1 MKFITSEKSIKITKI
16 IFICFFVFF
25 NISVFSQNQPFKS
38 LSNITEE
45 DLLKY
50 TKEHISK
57 KEFGKA
63 VFLLNENYFNFSE
76 SLSVNWMYAHVLFL
90 NGYNKEAENK
100 FKKAI
105 SISPLDKNLQMDYAR
120 FLYQIGKIENLE
132 SVLSNFMD
140 ENSKNVEF
148 LLMQANLSFWEGD
161 IKNAQKKID
170 RILELY
176 PNTEIAKDL
185 SVQIKELSAL
195 YVKTNLE
202 YQTDTQPL
210 NFFAS
215 HVVLEKYES
224 RFLNPKLEIVDY
236 RFSPQKE
243 GALTV
248 KLGNQFRFDSLKL
261 TANLTAGLYK
271 NFSGEDDWLA
281 SLSFVKKIAKNVS
294 LNFGYAKNN
303 LLSTIASTKFN
314 LTQEDLFGTLNYTN
328 KWILLQGG
336 YNYKFFKDDNTI
348 KSIYSWILSQPI
360 KIRNFNVQF
369 GYSYNYT
376 DSKEVLFV
384 YDNQG
389 LGVYDPYF
397 TPKEQKVH
405 EGIFLINYKPTK
417 KLSVEAKV
425 NYGFYATLRN
435 PYRIQISA
443 TEYEIGGFYDDT
455 FTPLSVT
462 GVFNYSFSN
471 RFSAKITYIDQ
482 ETFFYRR
489 KNTNLGL
496 NFIF

>member
-1 MKFITSEKSIKITKI
+1 MKLITTEKALKITKI
-16 IFICFFVFF
+16 IFTCFFIFLNF
-25 NISVFSQNQPFKS
+25 PVFSQNQPSKS
-38 LSNITEE
+38 PSNITEE
-45 DLLKY
+45 GLLKN

-57 KEFGKA
+57 KEYEKA
-63 VFLLNENYFNFSE
+63 LFILNENYFNFSE
-76 SLSVNWMYAHVLFL
+76 SLSVNWIYAHVLSL
-90 NGYNKEAENK
+90 NGYNQEAENK

-105 SISPLDKNLQMDYAR
+105 SIAPLDQNLQMDYAR

-140 ENSKNVEF
+140 DNSKNVEF
-148 LLMQANLSFWEGD
+148 LLMQANLRFWEGD
-161 IKNAQKKID
+161 IKNAQNRID
-170 RILELY
+170 RILALY
-176 PNTEIAKDL
+176 PNTEITKDL
-185 SVQIKELSAL
+185 SGQIKELSAL
-195 YVKTNLE
+195 YVKTSVE

-210 NFFAS
+210 NFFAY
-215 HVVLEKYES
+215 HIVLEKYES
-224 RFLNPKLEIVDY
+224 RFLNPRLEISDY
-236 RFSPQKE
+236 SFSPQKE
-243 GALTV
+243 GALIV

-261 TANLTAGLYK
+261 NANLTAGLYK
-271 NFSGEDDWLA
+271 NFSGEVDWLGG
-281 SLSFVKKIAKNVS
+281 LSFVKKIAKNVS
-294 LNFGYAKNN
+294 LNFGYSKSS

-314 LTQEDLFGTLNYTN
+314 LTQEDIFGTLNYTN
-328 KWILLQGG
+328 KWILFQGG
-336 YNYKFFKDDNTI
+336 YNHKFFKDDNTI
-348 KSIYSWILSQPI
+348 KSIYSWILTQPI
-360 KIRNFNVQF
+360 KIRNLNFQF
-369 GYSYNYT
+369 GYSYNFT
-376 DSKEVLFV
+376 DSKDVLFV
-384 YDNQG
+384 YDSQG

-417 KLSVEAKV
+417 KLSLEAKV

-455 FTPLSVT
+455 FTPVAVT
-462 GVFNYSFSN
+462 GVINYSFSN

>member
-1 MKFITSEKSIKITKI
+1 MKLITSEKATKITKI
-16 IFICFFVFF
+16 IFTCFFVFL

-38 LSNITEE
+38 PTNITEE
-45 DLLKY
+45 TLLQH

-57 KEFGKA
+57 KEYGKA

-76 SLSVNWMYAHVLFL
+76 SLSVNWMYAHVLYL
-90 NGYNKEAENK
+90 NGFNQEAENK

-105 SISPLDKNLQMDYAR
+105 SISPLDINLQMDYAR

-140 ENSKNVEF
+140 DNSKNAEF

-161 IKNAQKKID
+161 IKNAKKKMD

-176 PNTEIAKDL
+176 PNTDITKDL
-185 SVQIKELSAL
+185 SDQIKELSAL

-210 NFFAS
+210 NFFAY
-215 HVVLEKYES
+215 HAVLEKYES
-224 RFLNPKLEIVDY
+224 RFLNPKLEIANY
-236 RFSPQKE
+236 SFSPQKE

-248 KLGNQFRFDSLKL
+248 KLGNQFRFDRLKL
-261 TANLTAGLYK
+261 TANLKVGLYK
-271 NFSGEDDWLA
+271 NFSGENDWLA
-281 SLSFVKKIAKNVS
+281 GLSFVKKIAKNVS
-294 LNFGYAKNN
+294 FNFGYSRDN
-303 LLSTIASTKFN
+303 LLSTIASTEIN
-314 LTQEDLFGTLNYTN
+314 LTQEDIFGTLNYTN
-328 KWILLQGG
+328 KWILFQGG
-336 YNYKFFKDDNTI
+336 YNYKFFNDDNTI
-348 KSIYSWILSQPI
+348 KSIYSWVLTQPI
-360 KIRNFNVQF
+360 KIRNLNFQF

-376 DSKEVLFV
+376 DSKDVLFV

-389 LGVYDPYF
+389 MGVYDPYF
-397 TPKEQKVH
+397 TPKDQKIH
-405 EGIFLINYKPTK
+405 DGIFLIDYKPTK
-417 KLSVEAKV
+417 KISVEAKI
-425 NYGFYATLRN
+425 NYGFHATVSN

-462 GVFNYSFSN
+462 GVINYSFSN
-471 RFSAKITYIDQ
+471 RFSAKITYTDQ